1 MKQIVNAVNTV
12 EFKDINNNS
21 FVGIDFSDDHKV
33 MVIRVEKDRFVGL
46 SNHGYCNLLD
56 SWDSTTMQGYITK
69 AMRQGGHVRA
79 YAFFDMKELLT
90 WLTPQY

>member
-1 MKQIVNAVNTV
+1 MKQVVNTENTV
-12 EFKDINNNS
+12 EFKDITNNS

-33 MVIRVEKDRFVGL
+33 MVIRVEKDKFVGL

-56 SWDSTTMQGYITK
+56 SWGSTTMQGYITT

-90 WLTPQY
+90 WLTPKH